1 MNSLNVSRQ
10 SFYYWLPP
18 VTMTEK
24 DPLEKS
30 GTYAACEQMI
40 QMPFMMM
47 QLSKLD
53 EMLERLEKNGRLSS
67 REHQSL
73 LELARNTWRVNS

>member
-1 MNSLNVSRQ
+1 MNSLNISQQ
-10 SFYYWLPP
+10 SLYYWLPP
-18 VTMTEK
+18 VTMDK
-24 DPLEKS
+24 NPPDKS

-47 QLSKLD
+47 GLSKLD
-53 EMLERLEKNGRLSS
+53 EMLERLERNGRLSS

-73 LELARNTWRVNS
+73 VELAEKTWRVNS

>member
-1 MNSLNVSRQ
+1 MNSLNISQQ

-18 VTMTEK
+18 VTIVDK
-24 DPLEKS
+24 SPLDKS

-47 QLSKLD
+47 SLSKLD
-53 EMLERLEKNGRLSS
+53 EILERLEQNGRLST

-73 LELARNTWRVNS
+73 MELAKKMWRVNS

>member
-10 SFYYWLPP
+10 SFYYLPSIQ
-18 VTMTEK
+18 MTDK
-24 DPLEKS
+24 NPFEKS

-40 QMPFMMM
+40 QMPFMRMGITN
-47 QLSKLD
+47 LE
-53 EMLERLEKNGRLSS
+53 EMLERLEKNGRLSP

-73 LELARNTWRVNS
+73 VELATKAWRINS

>member
-10 SFYYWLPP
+10 SFYYSLPSIQ
-18 VTMTEK
+18 MADK
-24 DPLEKS
+24 NPLEKS

-40 QMPFMMM
+40 QMPFMRMG
-47 QLSKLD
+47 LTNLE
-53 EMLERLEKNGRLSS
+53 EMLERLEKNGRLSP

-73 LELARNTWRVNS
+73 VELATNAWRINS

>member
-1 MNSLNVSRQ
+1 MNSLDISRQ

-18 VTMTEK
+18 VTMSEK
-24 DPLEKS
+24 GSVEKS

-40 QMPFMMM
+40 QMPFMIMR
-47 QLSKLD
+47 LSKLD
-53 EMLERLEKNGRLSS
+53 EMLERLEKNGRLSP

-73 LELARNTWRVNS
+73 LELARNTWRLNS

>member
-1 MNSLNVSRQ
+1 MNSLNISQQ

-18 VTMTEK
+18 VTTMNK
-24 DPLEKS
+24 NPLDKS

-40 QMPFMMM
+40 QMPFMIMG
-47 QLSKLD
+47 LSKLD
-53 EMLERLEKNGRLSS
+53 EMLERLERNGRLSS

-73 LELARNTWRVNS
+73 VELAKKTWRINS

>member
-1 MNSLNVSRQ
+1 MNSLNVSGQ

-18 VTMTEK
+18 AQLF
-24 DPLEKS
+24 DQNPIEKS
-30 GTYAACEQMI
+30 STYAACEQII

-47 QLSKLD
+47 GLSQLD

-73 LELARNTWRVNS
+73 VELARKTWRVTA

>member
-1 MNSLNVSRQ
+1 MNSLDIPRQ

-18 VTMTEK
+18 VTISEK
-24 DPLEKS
+24 GSMEKS

-40 QMPFMMM
+40 QMPFMIMR
-47 QLSKLD
+47 LSKLD
-53 EMLERLEKNGRLSS
+53 EMLERLEKNGRLSP

-73 LELARNTWRVNS
+73 LELARKTWRLNS

>member
-10 SFYYWLPP
+10 SFYYLPSIQ
-18 VTMTEK
+18 MTDK
-24 DPLEKS
+24 NLFEKS

-40 QMPFMMM
+40 QMPFMRMGITN
-47 QLSKLD
+47 LE
-53 EMLERLEKNGRLSS
+53 EMLERLEKNGRLSP

-73 LELARNTWRVNS
+73 VELATKAWRINS

>member
-1 MNSLNVSRQ
+1 MNRLNTSQR
-10 SFYYWLPP
+10 SFYYWLPSL
-18 VTMTEK
+18 TFMDK
-24 DPLEKS
+24 NPLDNS

-47 QLSKLD
+47 SLSKLD
-53 EMLERLEKNGRLSS
+53 EMLTRLEMNGRLSA

-73 LELARNTWRVNS
+73 VDLAKTLWRVNS

>member
-1 MNSLNVSRQ
+1 MNRLNTANH

-18 VTMTEK
+18 ININEK
-24 DPLEKS
+24 KTVEKS

-47 QLSKLD
+47 GLSKLD
-53 EMLERLEKNGRLSS
+53 EMLERLERNGRLSPK
-67 REHQSL
+67 EHQAL
-73 LELARNTWRVNS
+73 LELAWKTWRVNL

>member
-1 MNSLNVSRQ
+1 MNTLEISRQ

-18 VTMTEK
+18 VTGSERTFT
-24 DPLEKS
+24 EKS

-47 QLSKLD
+47 GLSKFD
-53 EMLERLEKNGRLSS
+53 EMLERLEGNGRLSP

-73 LELARNTWRVNS
+73 LELARKTWRLNS

>member
-1 MNSLNVSRQ
+1 MNSLNISRQ
-10 SFYYWLPP
+10 SFYYLLEP
-18 VTMTEK
+18 VNSTHRNVVA
-24 DPLEKS
+24 KS
-30 GTYAACEQMI
+30 ATYAACDQMI